1 MARSTESSGAVP
13 MRIAVRDGPAWRTAD
28 TNATC
33 DTPGTKIPTAK
44 KGRGRRRPLRCQVE
58 QREPA
63 GDDEG
68 RAGDHRHAGHR
79 VAAAHET
86 PADGD
91 RHRAEERPGEQAEQD
106 GVHQ

>member
-1 MARSTESSGAVP
+1 MARSTDTSGAVP
-13 MRIAVRDGPAWRTAD
+13 MRMAARDGPAWRTAD

-33 DTPGTKIPTAK
+33 DSAGHEDADREE
-44 KGRGRRRPLRCQVE
+44 RGEIGDVRAAAGE
-58 QREPA
+58 QREHA

-79 VAAAHET
+79 VAAAHEA
-86 PADGD
+86 PPDGD
-91 RHRAEERPGEQAEQD
+91 RHRAEERSGEHAEQD

>member
-1 MARSTESSGAVP
+1 MASSTESSGAVP

-33 DTPGTKIPTAK
+33 ERPGTNTPTAK
-44 KGRGRRRPLRCQVE
+44 KAARSAGSAPFRASSASA
-58 QREPA
+58 PA
-63 GDDEG
+63 TAKAVPAITGTPATG
-68 RAGDHRHAGHR
+68 SPPRI
-79 VAAAHET
+79 ET

-91 RHRAEERPGEQAEQD
+91 RHRTEERAREQAEQD

>member
-1 MARSTESSGAVP
+1 MARSTDTSGAVP
-13 MRIAVRDGPAWRTAD
+13 MRMAARDGPAWRTAD

-33 DTPGTKIPTAK
+33 DTPGTQIPTAK
-44 KGRGRRRPLRCQVE
+44 NGARSSTPAPLPGE

-68 RAGDHRHAGHR
+68 RGGDHRHAGHR
-79 VAAAHET
+79 VAAADET
-86 PADGD
+86 PPDGD
-91 RHRAEERPGEQAEQD
+91 RHRAEQRAGEQAEQD